1 MAEVYYK
8 MCNYMTAK
16 LKRFVGNTDIKIPQH
31 IHTLIKLNVLTKF
44 VKISPAFIYMSL
56 FTVLISYSRNCITT
70 NGANVDKP

>member
-16 LKRFVGNTDIKIPQH
+16 LKRRFVGNTDIKIPQH

-44 VKISPAFIYMSL
+44 VKI
-56 FTVLISYSRNCITT
+56 
-70 NGANVDKP
+70 